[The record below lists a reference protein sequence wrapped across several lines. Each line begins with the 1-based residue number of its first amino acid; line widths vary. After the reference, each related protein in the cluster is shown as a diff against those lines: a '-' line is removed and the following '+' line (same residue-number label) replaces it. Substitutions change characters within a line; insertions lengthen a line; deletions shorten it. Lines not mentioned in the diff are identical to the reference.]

1 MADIGRALIS
11 KVVDY
16 NDITTAM
23 RAGIRASWFEDP
35 DQRAIWKWMTEYY
48 QRYSEVPTAVAL
60 KADFPNFKLSSAEE
74 PYQYY
79 IDKFRDMHTRAIL
92 MDTLID
98 AHEQIEKHEDTKAAQ
113 ERLSKGLVRLGQEDS
128 VLTDVNVVDAQQIE
142 ERFERYR
149 ERNRTAGELTGV
161 PTGFPTFDLITG
173 GYHPEQF
180 ILFGG
185 AQKQG
190 KSFMLMLSAIAAQ
203 QHGCKVLFLSFEM
216 SEHEQ
221 MCRYDGM
228 TCGVNSAHLLRSGYD
243 NATLKKKMMLRKN
256 LPEFII
262 SSDVSAMTTVSAL
275 SAKIEEHQPDAVYV
289 DGVYLMDNEVGAE
302 PFSTQAYT
310 SISRS
315 LKRLTQRINVPL
327 VGTTQALSSKMKNQE
342 VTMHSL
348 GWTSAWAQDA
358 DLIYGVEKVEKAN
371 MMIVRVAGG
380 RNVPTAEVSISCNWE
395 ESCFQEVDTD
405 E

>member
-113 ERLSKGLVRLGQEDS
+113 ERLSKGLVRLGQEVS

-149 ERNRTAGELTGV
+149 E
-161 PTGFPTFDLITG
+161 PYG
-173 GYHPEQF
+173 G
-180 ILFGG
+180 
-185 AQKQG
+185 
-190 KSFMLMLSAIAAQ
+190 
-203 QHGCKVLFLSFEM
+203 
-216 SEHEQ
+216 
-221 MCRYDGM
+221 
-228 TCGVNSAHLLRSGYD
+228 
-243 NATLKKKMMLRKN
+243 
-256 LPEFII
+256 
-262 SSDVSAMTTVSAL
+262 
-275 SAKIEEHQPDAVYV
+275 
-289 DGVYLMDNEVGAE
+289 
-302 PFSTQAYT
+302 
-310 SISRS
+310 
-315 LKRLTQRINVPL
+315 
-327 VGTTQALSSKMKNQE
+327 
-342 VTMHSL
+342 
-348 GWTSAWAQDA
+348 
-358 DLIYGVEKVEKAN
+358 
-371 MMIVRVAGG
+371 
-380 RNVPTAEVSISCNWE
+380 
-395 ESCFQEVDTD
+395 
-405 E
+405 